1 MQGHAKA
8 AITVLL
14 VGLLSIAGFK
24 LFKADIE
31 DHFYSDTTD
40 ARSTKGKIRIGVDNW
55 VGYYPLCSK
64 EMKRSLRKQGFLL
77 ECVDDNADYQTRMSS
92 LDKGKLDLAV
102 ATVDAY
108 LTSGKAYNYPATIV
122 AVIDESKGGDA
133 IIANK
138 DSIDS
143 LDDLKTPRELV
154 LGYTANSPSEHLL
167 RAVASH
173 FDINTI
179 KDKQFDILHTDGS
192 SDALRKLQYG
202 EVDVAVL
209 WEPDVSIALKDHRF
223 KRILGTEDTQKL
235 IVDVLLASH
244 EFTRSKPEALQLVLA
259 SYFKVLKFYR
269 DNPQELIKELTKVT
283 ELNKKQVNSLLG
295 GVAWKGLGQ
304 NMSVWLEGEYALV
317 DTIESSIKIFSD
329 FEEIPTDLIPNGD
342 PYRLINTRPLQE
354 VQSALTANGLSVM
367 SDGKV
372 NSRQFSELTNQ
383 QWQHLVEV
391 GTLKIRPVVFSS
403 GSNNL
408 SQNSKVQLND
418 TADNLKHYPSFRIR
432 IEGHTGTRGD
442 KGKNRQLSQARAD
455 EVKSY
460 LIEELGF
467 NSSRIQS
474 LGKGSQEPLIRD
486 LGESNRHYTGRLK
499 RVEISL
505 LKETY

>member
-8 AITVLL
+8 AVALLL

-31 DHFYSDTTD
+31 DQFYSATTD

-64 EMKRSLRKQGFLL
+64 EMKRSLRKQGFIL
-77 ECVDDNADYQTRMSS
+77 ECVDDNADYQARMKG

-108 LTSGKAYNYPATIV
+108 LTSGKPFNYPATIV

-179 KDKQFDILHTDGS
+179 KEKQFETLHTDGS
-192 SDALRKLQYG
+192 NDALGKLQDG
-202 EVDVAVL
+202 EIDVAVL
-209 WEPDVSIALKDHRF
+209 WEPDVSIALTDDRF
-223 KRILGTEDTQKL
+223 KRILGTEDTQQL

-244 EFTRSKPEALQLVLA
+244 EFTRSKPDVLQLVLS
-259 SYFKVLKFYR
+259 SYFKALKFYR
-269 DNPQELIKELTKVT
+269 DNPQELVKELAKVT
-283 ELNKKQVNSLLG
+283 DLNQKQVNSLLG

-304 NMSVWLEGEYALV
+304 NMSVWLKGDYALV
-317 DTIESSIKIFSD
+317 DTIESSLKIFSD
-329 FEEIPTDLIPNGD
+329 FEEIPNDLIPNGD
-342 PYRLINTRPLQE
+342 PYRLINTKPLQD
-354 VQSALTANGLSVM
+354 VQKVLAENGLSEIGDGKLVSSQFSALT
-367 SDGKV
+367 
-372 NSRQFSELTNQ
+372 TQ
-383 QWQHLVEV
+383 QWKHLVEV

-408 SQNSKVQLND
+408 SQGSKIQLND
-418 TADNLKHYPSFRIR
+418 TADNLKHYPTFRIR

-442 KGKNRQLSQARAD
+442 INKNVQLSQARAD

-460 LIEELGF
+460 FVDELGF
-467 NSSRIQS
+467 KSQRI
-474 LGKGSQEPLIRD
+474 LTMGKGSQQPLLRQED
-486 LGESNRHYTGRLK
+486 ESNRHYSGRLK

-505 LKETY
+505 LKESY